1 LKEAIQLGL
10 KANLSVLV
18 AESSTHEAQGTYER
32 RLSRLLPSSYI
43 DTTLNLQRINLT
55 ALGINIPFI
64 SPVVGPFSSYD
75 LRLYI
80 TQPLLD
86 LQSLHNWKSSRTHE
100 QVAATDYQSSR
111 DLVIRSIASLY
122 LNAQSTAALVQSA
135 ESRVSTSQALLKIA
149 NDQHDAG
156 VATGLD
162 VLRAKVQLTNDQQ
175 ALLNA
180 QNTAQQALLSLARN
194 IGLDLSNIPQLAEP
208 LTFHPVQP
216 PDVTEAVRSALAD
229 RADYVSLR
237 QQHDEQTEL
246 HKASQARLMPQLSV
260 GGNFGGSGRTL
271 GGIAAVGALQGQMT
285 IHLFD
290 RDRTGELQEIN
301 SRLQRL
307 DSQMSDMRRQIEEEV
322 REALLNLDAAKNEV
336 SVARDGLTLSQQ
348 ELDLARVRFQA
359 GTSSNIE
366 VVTAQDS
373 LTRAQQ
379 NEVTALTE
387 YVYAKI
393 ALAYALGAT
402 EKNYD
407 RFLGP

>member
-1 LKEAIQLGL
+1 
-10 KANLSVLV
+10 
-18 AESSTHEAQGTYER
+18 
-32 RLSRLLPSSYI
+32 
-43 DTTLNLQRINLT
+43 
-55 ALGINIPFI
+55 
-64 SPVVGPFSSYD
+64 
-75 LRLYI
+75 
-80 TQPLLD
+80 
-86 LQSLHNWKSSRTHE
+86 
-100 QVAATDYQSSR
+100 
-111 DLVIRSIASLY
+111 LY